1 MADSMNL
8 ISAQISFLEPH
19 LALIHIPIELYG
31 FCLQPILRLLFGDD
45 HDEDAS
51 SIPWTNRHDFLNI
64 SITPVECSIICSRH
78 LADRFITPV
87 ANVLNRLCKGTT
99 NGSGGARDPKTE
111 IEISTEDYIVIQ
123 VDGQGLDAGQRVL
136 ELTSPLAMA
145 GISIFFITTYFSD
158 YILVPYK
165 SRRTVTKALQRRGF
179 VFSQSADAFVS
190 QLSPS
195 SPAVG
200 QGGRALN
207 SNSPLYFSE
216 SISAPSTPPAKDL
229 PELQVRTFTKLK
241 RSNINPLVDSEVR
254 LASCAGSRE
263 VDSLRDEQLKSDL
276 LQVLISTST
285 VSDVADGNGEK
296 VPVTRGGISVN
307 GNHSARA
314 PGGAGGDEMDFGAKF
329 LSLTITAGEPISVL
343 VEHRLLERLGQSLLG
358 AKAEEDA
365 LIPITLDLR
374 DLPLDATGIV
384 CGVAGRLAQGDVEDD
399 TEFSTDKAEA
409 IEISFL
415 STVRAGTVIVKAN
428 QFQKAL
434 DALEYGMK
442 RVADVAIAG

>member
-19 LALIHIPIELYG
+19 IALIHIPIELYG

-78 LADRFITPV
+78 LADRFILPV
-87 ANVLNRLCKGTT
+87 ANVLNRLV
-99 NGSGGARDPKTE
+99 NGGSISISTSNPKTE

-165 SRRTVTKALQRRGF
+165 SRRTVTKALQKRGF
-179 VFSQSADAFVS
+179 VFSHSADAFVS

-200 QGGRALN
+200 QGGRLN

-216 SISAPSTPPAKDL
+216 STSAPSTPPAKDL

-241 RSNINPLVDSEVR
+241 RSNIIPLVDSEVR

-263 VDSLRDEQLKSDL
+263 IDVLRDERLKCDL
-276 LQVLISTST
+276 LQVLISTSA
-285 VSDVADGNGEK
+285 VSDVASREAEK
-296 VPVTRGGISVN
+296 PSVTSGGLGVN
-307 GNHSARA
+307 ENHSADA
-314 PGGAGGDEMDFGAKF
+314 DANAGAGGDGMNLGANF

-399 TEFSTDKAEA
+399 EGLSSEKAEP

-415 STVRAGTVIVKAN
+415 STARAGTVIVRAS
-428 QFQKAL
+428 QLQKAL

-442 RVADVAIAG
+442 RAADVAVAG

>member
-78 LADRFITPV
+78 LADRFILPV
-87 ANVLNRLCKGTT
+87 ANVLNRLV
-99 NGSGGARDPKTE
+99 NGGSISTSTSNPKTE

-158 YILVPYK
+158 YILVPHK
-165 SRRTVTKALQRRGF
+165 SRRTVTKALQKRGF
-179 VFSQSADAFVS
+179 VFSHSADAFVS

-200 QGGRALN
+200 QGGRLN

-216 SISAPSTPPAKDL
+216 STSAPSTPPAKDL

-241 RSNINPLVDSEVR
+241 RSNIIPLVDSEVR

-263 VDSLRDEQLKSDL
+263 IDVLRDERLKSDL
-276 LQVLISTST
+276 LQVLISTSA
-285 VSDVADGNGEK
+285 VSDVASREAEK
-296 VPVTRGGISVN
+296 PSATSGGLGVN
-307 GNHSARA
+307 ENHSADA
-314 PGGAGGDEMDFGAKF
+314 NAGAGGDGMNLGANF

-399 TEFSTDKAEA
+399 EGLSSEKAEP

-415 STVRAGTVIVKAN
+415 STARAGTVIVRAS
-428 QFQKAL
+428 QLQKAL

-442 RVADVAIAG
+442 RAADVAVAG